1 MNKELNFKEV
11 PQWWA
16 ICLDKTCP
24 LSGNCLRHQ
33 GRQLQTGP
41 RPGLNGPAS
50 GPRSPG
56 LGLNMR
62 RLATHYTPMPLSNLL
77 VFNRLQLSGIS
88 VITYFQILPES
99 AQSRSSPSGSPRLS
113 LTSNHQKVELAK
125 LETTNKNNK
134 TTNKNSELWNF
145 CSELQNDC
153 PRSW

>member
-88 VITYFQILPES
+88 VITYCRILPES
-99 AQSRSSPSGSPRLS
+99 AQSRSSPSGSPRLRNLNYYNNQHS
-113 LTSNHQKVELAK
+113 LVSVCACFFFDARMQECKKYRVLFGS
-125 LETTNKNNK
+125 LEENT
-134 TTNKNSELWNF
+134 
-145 CSELQNDC
+145 
-153 PRSW
+153 